1 MALSAKE
8 RIQNAVYLLVS
19 RQTIDQ
25 ITVNDILASAN
36 VSRPTFYRYFHD
48 KYDVANSI
56 YDDHIS
62 PIRAAYLKT
71 HDYKQLLSSFYRI
84 FYDHRAYYNNLLT
97 DIQAQNSFFNH
108 WETLNF
114 EQTIEQINCRI
125 MSEEL
130 SIAISF
136 LIHGSMYIS
145 WDLIKGRIRLSPE
158 ETAAIVIKNM
168 PPVLKSL
175 LQVVE

>member
-84 FYDHRAYYNNLLT
+84 FYDHRAYYN
-97 DIQAQNSFFNH
+97 
-108 WETLNF
+108 
-114 EQTIEQINCRI
+114 
-125 MSEEL
+125 
-130 SIAISF
+130 
-136 LIHGSMYIS
+136 
-145 WDLIKGRIRLSPE
+145 K
-158 ETAAIVIKNM
+158 
-168 PPVLKSL
+168 
-175 LQVVE
+175 VVE